1 MIEINIKAKQRVVMA
16 LLKDSSWLSTAEY
29 PLWDA
34 YLLGRLTDSDGVT
47 FDQIRDDLPGDG
59 KRWAVD
65 GKRWADVASVRTFL
79 RGFQKRLES
88 YYQTPAGRES
98 PYRIQ
103 LRRTTSANRYRL
115 FITRKTDAESPLRV
129 FLCHSSGDKR
139 TIRKLYTR
147 LAEDGFLPWLDQED
161 LLPGHDWESEIR
173 KAVRTSD
180 VVLSCLSPSS
190 ITKQGF
196 VQKEIRMALDAAD
209 EKPDGTVYIIP
220 VLLKPCSV
228 PERLQ
233 KWQWIDLCKP
243 LGYERLVASLNTLRP
258 REQRAKKRRPSQK

>member
-1 MIEINIKAKQRVVMA
+1 MIEINTKAKFRVVIA
-16 LLKDSSWLSTAEY
+16 LSKDSSWRSSAEY
-29 PLWDA
+29 PLWDG
-34 YLLGRLTDSDGVT
+34 YLPGSLTDSDGAT
-47 FDQIRDDLPGDG
+47 FDQIYDGLPGDG
-59 KRWAVD
+59 KRFVVK
-65 GKRWADVASVRTFL
+65 GKQRADVASARTFL

-88 YYQTPAGRES
+88 YYQTPTGRES

-129 FLCHSSGDKR
+129 FLCHSHGDKR
-139 TIRKLYTR
+139 TVRKLYTR
-147 LAEDGFLPWLDQED
+147 LAEDGFLPWLDEED

-173 KAVRTSD
+173 KAVRKSD

-209 EKPDGTVYIIP
+209 EKPDGAVYIIP

-228 PERLQ
+228 PDRLQ
-233 KWQWIDLCKP
+233 KWQWIDLFKP
-243 LGYERLVASLNTLRP
+243 VGYERLVASLDTLRP
-258 REQRAKKRRPSQK
+258 REQGAKKRRPSQK